1 MHRIFLVIA
10 AAALAVA
17 VVAGTLPILEESQ
30 DMVDTPRI
38 FRIILPV
45 NDIDRAARFY
55 GQLLNMEGERV
66 APGRHYFH
74 CGETILAIVDP
85 RADGDDWDA
94 RPNQDHIYFAVSDL
108 ESVHERATALGGL
121 SEDMGTIEKRP
132 WGEVSFY
139 MKDPFGNPLCFV
151 DEKTLFTG
159 LR

>member
-1 MHRIFLVIA
+1 MRRISLVIA
-10 AAALAVA
+10 AAALAVGGVRYMA
-17 VVAGTLPILEESQ
+17 
-30 DMVDTPRI
+30 DTPRI

-45 NDIDRAARFY
+45 NNIDRAARFY
-55 GQLLNMEGERV
+55 GQLLNLEGERV
-66 APGRHYFH
+66 APGRHYFRA
-74 CGETILAIVDP
+74 GETILAVVDP

-94 RPNQDHIYFAVSDL
+94 RPNQDHVYFAVADL
-108 ESVHERATALGGL
+108 ESVHARATALGGL
-121 SEDMGTIEKRP
+121 SEHMGTIEKRP